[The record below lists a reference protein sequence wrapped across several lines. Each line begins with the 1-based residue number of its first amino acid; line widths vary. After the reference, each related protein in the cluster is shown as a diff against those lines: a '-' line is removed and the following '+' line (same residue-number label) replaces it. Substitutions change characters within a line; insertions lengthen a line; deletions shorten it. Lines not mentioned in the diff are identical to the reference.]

1 MTTSPPAWLPVKD
14 EAKDPFKE
22 NAARLF
28 GLRRTVTKRARS
40 ASAEQFG
47 QTNLPPVGV
56 A

>member
-28 GLRRTVTKRARS
+28 GLRRTVTKRAPGRHPRNNLVRPSCRRS
-40 ASAEQFG
+40 A
-47 QTNLPPVGV
+47 
-56 A
+56 